1 MEVTAGLAESN
12 GSLMPGLWR
21 DSLQLTCGMTACTP
35 GSSLGPMLGNEY
47 HGKNFTFTLCYCI
60 TMSHCPHLVRMSWK
74 IAVARGLKVEPQFS
88 GLQVWQSSSRPPASS
103 ERVTGLMTAIGG
115 ATIEA
120 LRLVPPQIMGPWST
134 LYSMHPQIFSI
145 CPKTSSHFF
154 SIICWFKLI
163 LLSY

>member
-60 TMSHCPHLVRMSWK
+60 TMSQLSTSSKNVMKNRCGSRSKSRTSVLRTPVLTVQFTTACQQWTSHWTDDSHRRRNHWGTE
-74 IAVARGLKVEPQFS
+74 AR
-88 GLQVWQSSSRPPASS
+88 ASS
-103 ERVTGLMTAIGG
+103 DYGPVKHAIQHASLDFFGLAKNC
-115 ATIEA
+115 
-120 LRLVPPQIMGPWST
+120 QSFFFQ
-134 LYSMHPQIFSI
+134 LYAD
-145 CPKTSSHFF
+145 
-154 SIICWFKLI
+154 
-163 LLSY
+163 LS